1 VPTTTRIETFE
12 PTVVRLTNR
21 RRVLKAFL
29 RCARA
34 GTFLLAASGW
44 AAVYP
49 DKPVRII
56 VPYPPGG
63 PTDILA
69 RLIGEKLTNA
79 LKQPVLIDNRA
90 GAGGVVG
97 SELAAKSAPD
107 GYVVLWGT
115 SGSHAINATLHPR
128 LPYDPVKD
136 FAPITLV
143 AKGMNILVVH
153 PSLPVRSVNEL
164 VALARTQPGRMNFAS
179 AGNGATSHLAG
190 EMFKLHSGAAITH
203 VPFKGATPAIAAVM
217 SGEVEMAILD
227 IPALLPHIRSG
238 KLRALGVAS
247 LRRSAVL
254 PELPTLDETGLSGFD
269 TSSWH
274 AMFAPARTPLELVAR
289 LNAAARNALRTP
301 DVAERLAVLGVEPV
315 GNTPEALAEF
325 LRQEIV
331 RWGKVVKQSGAK
343 SD

>member
-1 VPTTTRIETFE
+1 MKRF
-12 PTVVRLTNR
+12 
-21 RRVLKAFL
+21 F
-29 RCARA
+29 RCACV
-34 GTFLLAASGW
+34 GTLLCISPAD

-49 DKPVRII
+49 EKAVRII

-69 RLIGEKLTNA
+69 RLVGEKLSVA
-79 LKQPVLIDNRA
+79 LKQPVVIDNRA

-97 SELAAKSAPD
+97 SELAAKAAPD
-107 GYVVLWGT
+107 GHVLVWGT
-115 SGSHAINATLHPR
+115 SGSHAINATLNPR

-153 PSLPVRSVNEL
+153 PSLPARSVKEL
-164 VALARTQPGRMNFAS
+164 VALARTKPGTMNFAS

-190 EMFKLHSGAAITH
+190 EMFKLQSGAPITH
-203 VPFKGATPAIAAVM
+203 VPFKGASPAIAALM

-227 IPALLPHIRSG
+227 VPALLPHIRSG
-238 KLRALGVAS
+238 RLRALGVAS

-254 PELPTLDETGLSGFD
+254 PELPTLHEAGLSGLD
-269 TSSWH
+269 ASSWH
-274 AMFAPARTPLELVAR
+274 ATFAPARTPAEIVAR
-289 LNAAARNALRTP
+289 LNSEIRSALKTS
-301 DVAERLAVLGVEPV
+301 DVAERLAALGVEAI
-315 GNTPEALAEF
+315 GSTPEELAEF
-325 LRQEIV
+325 LRQEIA
-331 RWGKVVKQSGAK
+331 RWGKAVRASGAK